1 MKLEKAFS
9 EDLAL
14 NITAQEADKQF
25 AKGNIESKFS
35 FQCPDKNC
43 DAAVTC
49 ANLDRPKEKRKRNP
63 YYKAVGKHSSR
74 CDIAKNIETRKKG
87 SRVRT
92 DIDSD
97 EYVDRIINLDLQPP
111 STKRPEPTGNIQ
123 GADDA
128 EGRARPSNNPESGEH
143 SIQRSKTPPS
153 VIDDFLAKKS
163 YPVRIPGNGVID
175 INDLFI
181 EINGQDLSDFKNEF
195 RIYYGKAWFNKK
207 ESYYS
212 IVFDNKLTSGEI
224 TKRPSAYM
232 SMDKAKESGFKRF
245 KVEELENLA
254 DRTPKTVF
262 ILSETKPEVK
272 NGYINI
278 GCRGPEHL
286 HYRQ

>member
-1 MKLEKAFS
+1 M
-9 EDLAL
+9 
-14 NITAQEADKQF
+14 
-25 AKGNIESKFS
+25 
-35 FQCPDKNC
+35 
-43 DAAVTC
+43 
-49 ANLDRPKEKRKRNP
+49 
-63 YYKAVGKHSSR
+63 
-74 CDIAKNIETRKKG
+74 
-87 SRVRT
+87 
-92 DIDSD
+92 
-97 EYVDRIINLDLQPP
+97 
-111 STKRPEPTGNIQ
+111 
-123 GADDA
+123 
-128 EGRARPSNNPESGEH
+128 
-143 SIQRSKTPPS
+143 
-153 VIDDFLAKKS
+153 IDDFLAKKS